1 MLIIEYIGRKRFSF
15 RLSVTFGNPLSRK
28 LLNNLL
34 PKGKISNATIWA
46 NIEAMKFPSA
56 CRSNWLLPVSR
67 TAKNSPQVR
76 DTHGSYLL
84 RIMVLLT
91 KARFWDWSM
100 VINNLRQYQGLKWKD
115 ELMLQR
121 LSKWKE
127 NCWSLKTVGREIIRV
142 KKKNKQIKMN
152 NLLHNISMKPNFL
165 CHGSRSDKIELYA
178 PTRSLRALKRH
189 HHSTLHLV
197 KSTELCWAYSSSNPF
212 RNWIWAGHLRNSE
225 RLQKRVRPR

>member
-127 NCWSLKTVGREIIRV
+127 NCWSLKTVGRDIIRV
-142 KKKNKQIKMN
+142 KKNKLKWTIYYITFQWS
-152 NLLHNISMKPNFL
+152 LISYVMD
-165 CHGSRSDKIELYA
+165 RVQTKIELYA